1 MKTIIYKLTV
11 DDVQTIAQQEIDRK
25 LTMDEILTIQDSIA
39 EKINWDVAIAE
50 AINEII
56 TT

>member
-11 DDVQTIAQQEIDRK
+11 DDVQTIAQQEIDRN